1 MSTSNLKTNLLLA
14 SQSPRRSELL
24 NLIGKP
30 FDVEPANI
38 DEKVNKDEE
47 PYSYAKR
54 LALSKAL
61 KIAQNNQTGSIV
73 IGADT
78 IVVHNNNI
86 VGKPESKKEARQILM
101 NLRGHTHKVVT
112 AIAIHYRNLGNTI
125 QDLCETSVQMRNMT
139 EEEVI
144 NYISTGDPYDKAG
157 AYAIQ
162 NVEYKPATVLG
173 GCMANVIGL
182 PLCHITKA
190 LREKNIHVDKDI
202 AEKCQDHIGYDCP
215 VYKSILEN

>member
-1 MSTSNLKTNLLLA
+1 MSTSNQKTNFLLA

-38 DEKVNKDEE
+38 DENVIKDEE
-47 PYSYAKR
+47 PYPYAKR

-61 KIAQNNQTGSIV
+61 KVARNSRSDSVV

-86 VGKPESKKEARQILM
+86 VGKPASKKEARQILM
-101 NLRGHTHKVVT
+101 NLRGHTHQVVT
-112 AIAIHYRNLGNTI
+112 AIAIHYRKLGNTI

-139 EEEVI
+139 EEEI
-144 NYISTGDPYDKAG
+144 TDYISTGDPHDKAG

-162 NVEYKPATVLG
+162 NVVYKPATTLG
-173 GCMANVIGL
+173 GCLANVIGL

-202 AEKCQDHIGYDCP
+202 AQKCQDHIGYDCP
-215 VYKSILEN
+215 VYKSILDN